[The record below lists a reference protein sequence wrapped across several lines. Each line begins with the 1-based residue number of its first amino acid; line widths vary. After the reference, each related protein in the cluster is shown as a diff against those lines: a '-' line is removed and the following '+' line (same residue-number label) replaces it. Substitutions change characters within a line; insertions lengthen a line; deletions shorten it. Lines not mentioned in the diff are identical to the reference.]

1 MKGEEDEDDETSK
14 EMEDIVMA
22 THWEDVEVES
32 IDQDVMQVL
41 SKGFKVYDSLDASAA
56 STAPTTTN
64 KMECIVENLGP
75 GMTFQVYLVCFNAVG
90 SSERSSIVEFQVQ
103 GCQPNPPLAPEL
115 METDMSDTSDTSGK
129 TEGCAISCVPM
140 LVTNGAPIDQWRIEC
155 RKKTEKKWN
164 VVHEKKE
171 NTMRL
176 HENIV
181 NGGVLYEFRA
191 YAHNSFGWSE
201 ASKSNTFL
209 MLPTAPSP
217 PTRLRSLEPSSF
229 SLMKMMN
236 MMHLKT
242 EQTDDEEKK
251 LCLEW
256 DAPENNHGASVVE
269 YRLSIRCVQG
279 RNESKNTP
287 PQVHT
292 DETDDKKN
300 WTDVAAG
307 KDTKHIVTGLE
318 AGTTFAV
325 SDLCLFL
332 KPDLFF
338 WSLTN
343 LI

>member
-1 MKGEEDEDDETSK
+1 VNIKKFE
-14 EMEDIVMA
+14 A
-22 THWEDVEVES
+22 QTH
-32 IDQDVMQVL
+32 
-41 SKGFKVYDSLDASAA
+41 
-56 STAPTTTN
+56 THTN
-64 KMECIVENLGP
+64 QSM
-75 GMTFQVYLVCFNAVG
+75 
-90 SSERSSIVEFQVQ
+90 
-103 GCQPNPPLAPEL
+103 
-115 METDMSDTSDTSGK
+115 
-129 TEGCAISCVPM
+129 
-140 LVTNGAPIDQWRIEC
+140 
-155 RKKTEKKWN
+155 
-164 VVHEKKE
+164 
-171 NTMRL
+171 
-176 HENIV
+176 

-236 MMHLKT
+236 LMHLKT

-279 RNESKNTP
+279 RNESKKNTP

-332 KPDLFF
+332 PDLFF